1 VPCSRKEYVISVAE
15 SVRVEKVVLA
25 VVVLAVLLDVVV
37 EETNTP
43 MQTYWSLAWPSE
55 PALPSPKKSMPAFQ
69 TQLKEKPAKGPKVAP
84 PRLSAAFAA
93 PKHSM
98 ESATSLRPAEAQLR
112 PASSRV

>member
-43 MQTYWSLAWPSE
+43 MQT
-55 PALPSPKKSMPAFQ
+55 
-69 TQLKEKPAKGPKVAP
+69 
-84 PRLSAAFAA
+84 
-93 PKHSM
+93 
-98 ESATSLRPAEAQLR
+98 
-112 PASSRV
+112 